1 LFNFVLQK
9 EYRGPCLCSALRQK
23 DPDIDGYSPDILV
36 CGVRPFGGPSHCHA
50 AGTRRSIAAAAAVD
64 SRRSATKDGDCDRSA
79 LKRC

>member
-36 CGVRPFGGPSHCHA
+36 CGVRPFGRSSCCNA
-50 AGTRRSIAAAAAVD
+50 TRYPIAAAAAVD
-64 SRRSATKDGDCDRSA
+64 SRRAATKDGDCDRSA